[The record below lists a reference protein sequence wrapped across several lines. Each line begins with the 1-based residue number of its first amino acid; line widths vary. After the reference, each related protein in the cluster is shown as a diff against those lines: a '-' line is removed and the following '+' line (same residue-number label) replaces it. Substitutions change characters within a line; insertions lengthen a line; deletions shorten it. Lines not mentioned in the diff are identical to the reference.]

1 MNVNKLAV
9 TAAEALQTALGIATD
24 VDASACEPVHLLK
37 ALLASGERNLDSII
51 EKIGATPAPSSTR
64 PTTPSPR
71 SPRSPARA
79 CRRWGSRAAS

>member
-51 EKIGATPAPSSTR
+51 EKIGANPSSTR